1 MFKKN
6 MLKEKKTCML
16 KEQKKQKKN
25 SRSSQGLRD
34 ASVRRREIGGL
45 RCRGTDIFMY
55 IFDVCVCTWNIHT

>member
-1 MFKKN
+1 
-6 MLKEKKTCML
+6 MLKEKKT
-16 KEQKKQKKN
+16 KKN

-34 ASVRRREIGGL
+34 ASVRRRKIGGL